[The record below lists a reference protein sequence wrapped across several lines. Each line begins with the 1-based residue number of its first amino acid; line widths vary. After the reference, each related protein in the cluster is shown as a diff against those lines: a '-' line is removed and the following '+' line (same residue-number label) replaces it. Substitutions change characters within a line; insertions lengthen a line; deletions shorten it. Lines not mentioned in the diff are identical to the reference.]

1 MRGGK
6 AKCISGRQEGSSG
19 HEGAAKLPALRILSS
34 LIYVACPS
42 PEAPVKS
49 DSAITSFDKLDVRA
63 FFEMTEYGELH
74 AGRLHYYSDAMI
86 VFLMVVRRDL
96 TFQEKLVMTAQY
108 AFESVIQHLISP
120 LQSLNRS
127 GGYEALAWYR
137 RVFRARLAADGITVD
152 AVERKFGPWTEE
164 ENKELVRLYY
174 QHGGDF
180 DAIAKELGDPS
191 SKCWRS
197 PGQCRRQWNDC
208 LDPSIKR
215 GEWDEEEDEKLK
227 ALVSKYGV
235 GKWAKIASEMNGRT
249 ASMCRQHWNDT
260 LDPAIKRGEWGKDED
275 EKLKAL
281 VSKYGVGKWA
291 KIAGEMNGRTSTQCS
306 KRWNLVGPSKLRR
319 PSKTRRPSVTARNDC
334 LDDSSL
340 IKLPSGTAAATAAMK
355 LPREHIRSSSA
366 THLTCSIDAL
376 KNENGQVGVY
386 LPEDRKARIEKFNRG
401 RIQRHAEQLRLQ
413 NATYEIVK
421 ETVIQA
427 VAEGASLIA
436 ARDRSYSGLRE
447 ANVEYDPTAV
457 SCLVERLM
465 A

>member
-235 GKWAKIASEMNGRT
+235 GKWAKIA
-249 ASMCRQHWNDT
+249 
-260 LDPAIKRGEWGKDED
+260 
-275 EKLKAL
+275 
-281 VSKYGVGKWA
+281 
-291 KIAGEMNGRTSTQCS
+291 GEMNGRTSTQCS
-306 KRWNLVGPSKLRR
+306 KRWNIIGPSKLRR